1 MNMSER
7 SHDRLIHRRYYSR
20 LTAGE
25 ASQMTAPA
33 RVAPTRIRS
42 TATVTRAASDV
53 HQAWTAAPGTVRT
66 LTLGAAI
73 AALTSS
79 MSVDVPLAS
88 ALAIAVMAP
97 AALVDWHQRRLPDAL
112 VLGAATVFA
121 VAWLTATLSGANIS
135 LASIGLGVAVFTGP
149 LLVLHLTSPQA
160 MGFGDVKSAA
170 VLGMAIGAVGWGL
183 AAWALTAAA
192 AATALAGI
200 ARRRSTLPF
209 GPGLVAGALSA
220 VLAAAFLSL
229 DGIGF

>member
-1 MNMSER
+1 
-7 SHDRLIHRRYYSR
+7 
-20 LTAGE
+20 
-25 ASQMTAPA
+25 MTAPA
-33 RVAPTRIRS
+33 RVTPTRVRS
-42 TATVTRAASDV
+42 AATVTRAANDV
-53 HQAWTAAPGTVRT
+53 QQAWFAAPRTVRI
-66 LTLGAAI
+66 LTLCAAI
-73 AALTSS
+73 AALSS
-79 MSVDVPLAS
+79 SVSVDVPLAS

-121 VAWLTATLSGANIS
+121 VAWLAATLSGTNIS
-135 LASIGLGVAVFTGP
+135 LAGIGLGVAVFAGP
-149 LLVLHLTSPQA
+149 LLVLHLASPQA

-170 VLGMAIGAVGWGL
+170 VLGMAIGAAAWGL

-220 VLAAAFLSL
+220 VLAAAVLSL